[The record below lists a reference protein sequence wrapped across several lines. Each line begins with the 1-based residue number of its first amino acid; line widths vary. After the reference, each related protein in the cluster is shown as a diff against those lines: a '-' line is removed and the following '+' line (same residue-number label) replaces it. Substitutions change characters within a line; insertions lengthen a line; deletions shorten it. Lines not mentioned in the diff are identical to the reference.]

1 MEIFSKK
8 RTIFQKTITTAPNL
22 EKFVSRIHF
31 RVNCKNTYFKPKKF
45 LNDIKPFF
53 LKKFGFFTPYKT
65 PTKFFFLKRLFSWK
79 AIALKTRYSL
89 YNPFYVKLFLFHFL
103 GKKQISFSKNFSLLL
118 IVFLHFYRNLLRQ
131 NLAFF
136 FKGEKKKKKKSS
148 PLLRIKILATFVKNL
163 ILQSQKTESK
173 VNFLVV
179 LTILFNKKF
188 EGIRKKNKIFL
199 FAFFWLFI
207 LKIIFQ
213 QNRAPND
220 YEIHGLGF
228 VFVEKVKDLQCNSL
242 FPTFL
247 NVKKKEVK
255 YQKLIISL
263 ENFIFHPLLNQI
275 KKLSFH
281 DSKSGAKKYE
291 QFPPK
296 DTQSF
301 INLHLN
307 GLEYLSGKKVGLKKK
322 KIRKNFKKTKIFF
335 FF

>member
-1 MEIFSKK
+1 
-8 RTIFQKTITTAPNL
+8 
-22 EKFVSRIHF
+22 
-31 RVNCKNTYFKPKKF
+31 
-45 LNDIKPFF
+45 
-53 LKKFGFFTPYKT
+53 
-65 PTKFFFLKRLFSWK
+65 
-79 AIALKTRYSL
+79 
-89 YNPFYVKLFLFHFL
+89 
-103 GKKQISFSKNFSLLL
+103 
-118 IVFLHFYRNLLRQ
+118 
-131 NLAFF
+131 
-136 FKGEKKKKKKSS
+136 
-148 PLLRIKILATFVKNL
+148 
-163 ILQSQKTESK
+163 
-173 VNFLVV
+173 
-179 LTILFNKKF
+179 LFNKKF